1 MSDISEHDEQ
11 FEVVIGRKAPL
22 TMVPDWVTL
31 FPGSKKSP
39 MYRGKILSPQ
49 AKAVYNVLAMHVN
62 VERGD
67 SACWPSRETIAD
79 ICGFSREQSVDPY
92 LDQLDDAD
100 AIDREPITR
109 PNGAMGVR
117 YIVHQMPPPGYEGEQ
132 SVGEYHK
139 RRREEKAQK
148 QTRPPGR
155 PRKTAA
161 PATEPAPADTPAA
174 DVPEEQPAAR
184 KAPAKKA
191 APRKAAPAKKMAPA
205 KKAAA
210 KKAAPKEKTPEE
222 IALDKRAREGAD
234 RWWKRA
240 AEGVEKKIMRPLLG
254 DKRQQ
259 SGYYL
264 NLVTRI
270 KEALAAGYSEEQ
282 IWAALHEVREWSPA
296 KREFDRALGRAA
308 GIQTPGR
315 PNDRKPLFRNE
326 QWQQAK
332 PEQDK
337 QEQGTP
343 DLDALPS
350 TAKPKRPRFGV
361 DVQPV

>member
-11 FEVVIGRKAPL
+11 FEVVVGRKAPL
-22 TMVPDWVTL
+22 TMIPDWVTL
-31 FPGSKKSP
+31 YPGSKKSP

-92 LDQLDDAD
+92 LDQLDEAD

-132 SVGEYHK
+132 NVGEYHN
-139 RRREEKAQK
+139 RRRQEKAQK

-161 PATEPAPADTPAA
+161 PAAEPAPADTPAA
-174 DVPEEQPAAR
+174 DAPQEQPPAARKAPAR

-191 APRKAAPAKKMAPA
+191 PAKAPAKKT
-205 KKAAA
+205 AAA
-210 KKAAPKEKTPEE
+210 KKAEPKEKTPEE
-222 IALDKRAREGAD
+222 IALDKSAREGAD

-240 AEGVEKKIMRPLLG
+240 AEGVEKKIMRPMLG

-282 IWAALHEVREWSPA
+282 IWSALHEVREWSPA

-315 PNDRKPLFRNE
+315 TNNARKPLFRND
-326 QWQQAK
+326 QWQQG
-332 PEQDK
+332 QR
-337 QEQGTP
+337 EQGAHPATPAP
-343 DLDALPS
+343 DLEV
-350 TAKPKRPRFGV
+350 FGV
-361 DVQPV
+361 EAQAV